1 MPEPPVNKNNFE
13 LISELSEWWNRSGIE
28 KGDTV
33 LLHSSLSDF
42 MRHLK
47 SENKFVTPHD
57 ILESFILS
65 VGSEGTLILPTFNF
79 DFTKGKTFDI
89 RNTRSETGTLT
100 EIARLHKDFIR
111 TGHPLFSFVVTGKLK
126 NEIGRINNLSA
137 FGKDS
142 PFAKLMENDGKI
154 AALDIA
160 GEFCMT
166 FYHFVEESE
175 NAPNRYFKTFRGK
188 YIDINGIESEREY
201 IQYSRKIDMGVVT
214 NVQPMEEYLWSKEFY
229 TGNRPGEDT
238 RLHVIKAKK
247 VYEESAKIIRE
258 GRSDGMLYKIMK

>member
-1 MPEPPVNKNNFE
+1 MTKSPDKINNIE
-13 LISELSEWWNRSGIE
+13 LIAELSEWWNRSGIE

-42 MRHLK
+42 IRHLK
-47 SENKFVTPHD
+47 SENKFVTPQD

-65 VGSEGTLILPTFNF
+65 VGSNGTLILPTFNF

-89 RNTRSETGTLT
+89 RNTRSETGALT

-111 TGHPLFSFVVTGKLK
+111 TGHPLFSFAVTGKLK
-126 NEIGRINNLSA
+126 NIIGRINNLSA

-142 PFAKLMENDGKI
+142 PFAKLMEHDGKI

-166 FYHFVEESE
+166 FYHYVEECE
-175 NAPNRYFKTFRGK
+175 KAPNRYFKTFKGK
-188 YIDINGIESEREY
+188 YIDENGIENEREY
-201 IQYSRKIDMGVVT
+201 IQYSRNIEKGVETDVK
-214 NVQPMEEYLWSKEFY
+214 PMEEYLWSKELF
-229 TGNRPGEDT
+229 TGSRPGKGT
-238 RLHVIKAKK
+238 RLHVIKAKT

-258 GRSDGMLYKIMK
+258 GRSNGMLYKIMK